1 MTLADIIRDQIETEG
16 LDEIIEE
23 EAADYIGELTARLH
37 VRDLLREAVSSALR
51 DFQSD
56 LEETISG
63 EIQEAAENA
72 VADFIC

>member
-1 MTLADIIRDQIETEG
+1 MTLADIIRDQLETEG

-23 EAADYIGELTARLH
+23 EAADYIGELTARLR

-56 LEETISG
+56 LGRGGLLYSPLLTS
-63 EIQEAAENA
+63 
-72 VADFIC
+72 